1 MMIYTVIQFRSK
13 LNEPKVNS
21 AAEFTKLGG
30 KTYSQFDRQ
39 QSHNMRKELQGN
51 SETERQR

>member
-13 LNEPKVNS
+13 LNEPIVNS